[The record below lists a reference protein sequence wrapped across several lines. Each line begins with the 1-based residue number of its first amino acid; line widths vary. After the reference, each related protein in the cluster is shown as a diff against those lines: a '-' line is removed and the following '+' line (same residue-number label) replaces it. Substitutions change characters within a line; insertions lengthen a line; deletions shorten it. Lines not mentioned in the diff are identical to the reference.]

1 MNESEFPYAL
11 TMTGELVQ
19 GLFTA
24 AMKSAQHF
32 AAATG
37 RPDYRPTRGVT
48 LRPGADTPLW
58 NEIVRRALPHLKRRG
73 EKARLARILGV
84 PRQRLND
91 YLKTG
96 RACPDAERA
105 LLLLCWVA
113 SREQGQELTA

>member
-1 MNESEFPYAL
+1 
-11 TMTGELVQ
+11 MTGELVN
-19 GLFTA
+19 GLFSA
-24 AMKSAQHF
+24 AMKSAQHI
-32 AAATG
+32 AANLD
-37 RPDYRPTRGVT
+37 RPDRRASRGIT
-48 LRPGADTPLW
+48 LRPGPATPLW
-58 NEIVRRALPHLKRRG
+58 NEVVRRALPHLKRHG